1 MGPPDENLILGSDPA
16 VLSSP
21 FLNRIP
27 QQHLAPRHY
36 TTTRRSNVMVVALIF
51 CVNSI

>member
-21 FLNRIP
+21 SFKCIR
-27 QQHLAPRHY
+27 HLSTMHVSHLI
-36 TTTRRSNVMVVALIF
+36 TSWRSNATVV
-51 CVNSI
+51 S